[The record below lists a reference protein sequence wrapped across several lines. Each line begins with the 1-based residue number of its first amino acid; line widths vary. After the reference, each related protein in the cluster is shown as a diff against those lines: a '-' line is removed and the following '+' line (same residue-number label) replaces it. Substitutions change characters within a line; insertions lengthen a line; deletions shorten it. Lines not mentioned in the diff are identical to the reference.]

1 MPNQNIFL
9 GKFKFTKVAVDE
21 LAQILD
27 PYLNEPNPNGQAL
40 TKSDQ
45 VLIFLSSMGTNAFQ
59 SIICDRFGCSQQ
71 TVSNTIERLLHGIT
85 DPHVVERFIQF
96 PIENAAWR
104 R

>member
-45 VLIFLSSMGTNAFQ
+45 VLPQQKATYYYIHLFEGAHFSVFNGNECLSIDNM
-59 SIICDRFGCSQQ
+59 R
-71 TVSNTIERLLHGIT
+71 
-85 DPHVVERFIQF
+85 
-96 PIENAAWR
+96 
-104 R
+104 